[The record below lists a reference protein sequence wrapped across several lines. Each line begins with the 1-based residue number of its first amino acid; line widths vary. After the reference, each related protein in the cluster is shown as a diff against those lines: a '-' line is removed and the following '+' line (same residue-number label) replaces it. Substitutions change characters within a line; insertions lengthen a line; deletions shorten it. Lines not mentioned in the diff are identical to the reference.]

1 MLMSKIGYQESAV
14 AELVKKTIHI
24 FENDNPGKTFLLQS
38 CTGSGKTVMMA
49 KFIEAIA
56 SATEMEGQSVA
67 FFWIS
72 PGKGNLY
79 VQSKNKV
86 SAYLGGFPKCVLLED
101 EYNGIGY
108 SIHSPEVVFVDWEKL
123 NAQDKDGNWKN
134 TLMKESATINL
145 PEIMEHTR
153 EEGTK
158 IIFIIDESH
167 VSSISDRANDLRDNV
182 IQPYLTIEMTA
193 TPLPGRKYDQV
204 ITVDKDDVKRS
215 GMVKKEI
222 VINFDLKKIAEEQSL
237 DTLTMVMTAA
247 EQKRQEL
254 KALLEKEPLEDDQ
267 GHFSSVNPLVLIQ
280 LPDEDQAGSHDKR
293 EFAERWLHDH
303 GKTTDNGKLAI
314 WLSGDDQN
322 HLNLDGISENDNQVE
337 YLIFKQAIAT
347 GWDCP
352 RAYILV
358 KFREVKSEIFNIQV
372 LGRITRMPERRFYIN
387 EALNTSYVYSNLK
400 SVEAQ
405 NDPDSPV
412 IIKTEQAQSRFALSP
427 VCLTSFYKSK
437 NFNILYIRYG
447 ISKYI
452 KRNMFGRGN
461 LIDFN
466 DREIK
471 EEIMTDAKI
480 AGTDV
485 DEATGAK
492 GSGTVSVQMSSID
505 LENQFNAMI
514 KANLGGYNAGKSISN
529 IKLAIYRAVE
539 DTLDISSATII
550 QQFLMN
556 PKNREQFQ
564 MILKDSVDEYKQEDA
579 NKKPTIEHFDKNW
592 NIPLGQSYT
601 KEGNTKLA
609 DRPLSVFQPLYLK
622 NYGGRNVP
630 DALENDFSIFLE
642 QHADKIDWYWHNGD
656 ESSEKNF
663 GIKIDDAHDAFRPDW
678 IIGFKDGR
686 IGIFDTKPIERDFAD
701 TKMKAEALQRYLKAE
716 NAERHDT
723 KLIGGIVVDLYE
735 GLRAQQE
742 KAGAKHEALFK
753 ISQSDEYE
761 TKDVSSKSGAW
772 KYFSDII

>member
-123 NAQDKDGNWKN
+123 NAGQGRKLEKHADERWRDI
-134 TLMKESATINL
+134 SL
-145 PEIMEHTR
+145 PKIMEHTR

-193 TPLPGRKYDQV
+193 TPLPGRKYDQ
-204 ITVDKDDVKRS
+204 ITMVDKDDVKRS

-254 KALLEKEPLEDDQ
+254 KALLEKEPLEDDPAIFRQ
-267 GHFSSVNPLVLIQ
+267 SIRLCLIQ

-372 LGRITRMPERRFYIN
+372 LGRITRMPERHFYIN

-405 NDPDSPV
+405 NDPESPV
-412 IIKTEQAQSRFALSP
+412 IIKSEQAQTALTTDPS
-427 VCLTSFYKSK
+427 LSHLF
-437 NFNILYIRYG
+437 L
-447 ISKYI
+447 
-452 KRNMFGRGN
+452 
-461 LIDFN
+461 
-466 DREIK
+466 RE
-471 EEIMTDAKI
+471 
-480 AGTDV
+480 
-485 DEATGAK
+485 
-492 GSGTVSVQMSSID
+492 
-505 LENQFNAMI
+505 
-514 KANLGGYNAGKSISN
+514 
-529 IKLAIYRAVE
+529 
-539 DTLDISSATII
+539 
-550 QQFLMN
+550 
-556 PKNREQFQ
+556 
-564 MILKDSVDEYKQEDA
+564 
-579 NKKPTIEHFDKNW
+579 
-592 NIPLGQSYT
+592 
-601 KEGNTKLA
+601 
-609 DRPLSVFQPLYLK
+609 
-622 NYGGRNVP
+622 
-630 DALENDFSIFLE
+630 
-642 QHADKIDWYWHNGD
+642 
-656 ESSEKNF
+656 
-663 GIKIDDAHDAFRPDW
+663 
-678 IIGFKDGR
+678 
-686 IGIFDTKPIERDFAD
+686 
-701 TKMKAEALQRYLKAE
+701 
-716 NAERHDT
+716 
-723 KLIGGIVVDLYE
+723 
-735 GLRAQQE
+735 
-742 KAGAKHEALFK
+742 
-753 ISQSDEYE
+753 
-761 TKDVSSKSGAW
+761 
-772 KYFSDII
+772 

>member
-1 MLMSKIGYQESAV
+1 MLMSEIDYQNRAV
-14 AELVKKTIHI
+14 ADLIAKTEHV
-24 FENDNPGKTFLLQS
+24 FENGTAGKTFLLQS

-49 KFIEAIA
+49 KYIQALV
-56 SATEMEGQSVA
+56 SAPEMEGQKIA

-79 VQSKNKV
+79 IQSKNKV
-86 SAYLGGFPKCVLLED
+86 AGYLNGYPSCSLLE
-101 EYNGIGY
+101 EKYNRTGY

-123 NAQDKDGNWKN
+123 NQQDKDGNWKN
-134 TLMKESATINL
+134 TIMADGDTISL
-145 PEIMEHTR
+145 PKIMEHTR

-158 IIFIIDESH
+158 IIFIIDEGH
-167 VSSISDRANDLRDNV
+167 VSSISERANDLRDNV

-193 TPLPGRKYDQV
+193 TPLPGRKYDQ
-204 ITVDKDDVKRS
+204 ITMVDKDDVKRS

-254 KALLEKEPLEDDQ
+254 KALLEKEPLVEDPT
-267 GHFSSVNPLVLIQ
+267 HFSTVNPLVLIQ

-322 HLNLDGISENDNQVE
+322 HLNLEGISENDNPVE

-372 LGRITRMPERRFYIN
+372 LGRITRMPERHFYID

-400 SVEAQ
+400 SVEAR
-405 NDPDSPV
+405 NDPDNPI
-412 IIKTEQAQSRFALSP
+412 IIKSEKAENRLTMTP
-427 VCLTSFYKSK
+427 VRLTSFYRSK

-447 ISKYI
+447 ISTYI

-492 GSGTVSVQMSSID
+492 GTGTVSVQMSAID

-539 DTLDISSATII
+539 DTLDISSKFII
-550 QQFLMN
+550 QRFLMN

-564 MILKDSVDEYKQEDA
+564 MILKDSVDEYKKEDA

-592 NIPLGQSYT
+592 GIPAGQSYT
-601 KEGNTKLA
+601 KEGNTRLDDK
-609 DRPLSVFQPLYLK
+609 PLSLYQPLYLK
-622 NYGGRNVP
+622 NYGGKDAP
-630 DALENDFSIFLE
+630 DALEADFSAFLE

-656 ESSEKNF
+656 EASEKNF

-686 IGIFDTKPIERDFAD
+686 IGIFDTKPIDHDFSD

-742 KAGAKHEALFK
+742 KAGTKHEALFK

-761 TKDVSSKSGAW
+761 TKDVSSKDGAW
-772 KYFSDII
+772 RYFSDII